1 MPKYNVNIEVT
12 YKSYHEEEIEAEDED
27 EAETIAQESFYNDE
41 YEDELRMNMETDDE
55 SYDAV
60 EIIGKQKCPVCKKI
74 YYEDNR
80 DDNPIDVGYEPVE
93 AHYNLGYTINKPV
106 TVTGE

>member
-1 MPKYNVNIEVT
+1 MPKYNVSIEID
-12 YKSYHEEEIEAEDED
+12 YKSYHEEEIEASDED
-27 EAETIAQESFYNDE
+27 EAETIAQENFYNDE
-41 YEDELRMNMETDDE
+41 YEDELRMNMEKDDE

-80 DDNPIDVGYEPVE
+80 DDNPINVGYEPVKE
-93 AHYNLGYTINKPV
+93 FNDSEQVIYTP
-106 TVTGE
+106 

>member
-1 MPKYNVNIEVT
+1 MPKYNVSIEID

-27 EAETIAQESFYNDE
+27 EAETIAQENFYNEE

-55 SYDAV
+55 SYNAV
-60 EIIGKQKCPVCKKI
+60 EIIDMQICPVCKKV
-74 YYEDNR
+74 YYKDNP
-80 DDNPIDVGYEPVE
+80 DDNPINVGYEPVE